1 MSRVPERSKECDAIS
16 DDLIEFALGTLTGRS
31 RSMVLDHLETCAHCN
46 AESESLAD
54 VADTLLWLAPQA
66 EPPLGFETRVIER
79 FRGSDAERRVVR
91 RRRVSVFA
99 VAAMLVAVLGV
110 GVGAVATSQ
119 GDANHP
125 TATQRP
131 STGRLTLDGHVLGE
145 VTISSGNPSWM
156 IMDVDAGKLS
166 GLVWCEVTF
175 TNGRSETVGKFTIS
189 HDYGSWVAPIKAS
202 GSDVRSARIVN
213 KNGTVLAWATFTT

>member
-1 MSRVPERSKECDAIS
+1 MIIHEGLPDE
-16 DDLIEFALGTLTGRS
+16 
-31 RSMVLDHLETCAHCN
+31 MVTSPKTCPSN
-46 AESESLAD
+46 
-54 VADTLLWLAPQA
+54 
-66 EPPLGFETRVIER
+66 
-79 FRGSDAERRVVR
+79 VR
-91 RRRVSVFA
+91 RPVEGRCV
-99 VAAMLVAVLGV
+99 
-110 GVGAVATSQ
+110 AVATSQ

-213 KNGTVLAWATFTT
+213 KNGTVLAQATFTT